1 MAEIPFEEMT
11 LREKFKLGGVV
22 VRELIEHL
30 EQGFSPKVRELERIV
45 RPADGSST
53 YHIDEDGMVTDVTVR
68 HQTAELLESEDFTD
82 GLFERTFRLLAAIDH
97 EVAGIL

>member
-1 MAEIPFEEMT
+1 MADIPFEQMT

-30 EQGFSPKVRELERIV
+30 EQGFSPKIGELERLV
-45 RPADGSST
+45 RPADGSAT
-53 YHIDEDGMVTDVTVR
+53 YRLDEDETVTDVTVR

-82 GLFERTFRLLAAIDH
+82 DLFERTFQLLAAIDK
-97 EVAGIL
+97 EVAAIL